1 MKNVFT
7 YMIVALVA
15 FCGVAHG
22 SDALVEKITLL
33 RVTEELEMADYE
45 LVEVLQ
51 EYNLYR
57 EQMDG
62 LTTQR
67 AEKAAAL
74 EAALA
79 AEDSA
84 FPYAATNRE
93 LMDLDMRML
102 RMKQMAVND
111 AGQVMPANIVSKL
124 YLAISD
130 PAKAKADLVA
140 ELTGATMLPCGM
152 PAPCPLA
159 AKCAAVCPLAAE
171 PAAECPAAAEPAVA
185 PEDAVKEQCMLFM
198 NKIVEKK
205 IEEAGNALAD
215 DFDHHEYGGKEDIAF
230 FLEQALFMGYLD
242 DLRVVTDDTEIKF
255 EGDKA
260 KVYPIDLQGTFGSV
274 TLELILENRDGK
286 WQITGMDAVGL

>member
-7 YMIVALVA
+7 CMIVALVA
-15 FCGVAHG
+15 FCGVAYG
-22 SDALVEKITLL
+22 SDALVEKVILL
-33 RVTEELEMADYE
+33 RVAEELEMMDYE

-79 AEDSA
+79 AEDGA

-130 PAKAKADLVA
+130 PAKAKAELVA
-140 ELTGATMLPCGM
+140 KLTDTAMLPCGM
-152 PAPCPLA
+152 PPPCPLA
-159 AKCAAVCPLAAE
+159 AQSDAA
-171 PAAECPAAAEPAVA
+171 CPAAAEAAVS
-185 PEDAVKEQCMLFM
+185 PEDAVQEQCMLFM
-198 NKIVEKK
+198 NKIVEKE
-205 IEEAGNALAD
+205 IEDAANALAD

-242 DLRVVTDDTEIKF
+242 DLRIVTDDTEITI

-260 KVYPIDLQGTFGSV
+260 KVYPIDLQGMFGSV